1 MTEKLNISLSP
12 HIHGGYSTRKLMWLV
27 VASLIPALLIA
38 LWTFGVG
45 ALVVT
50 CICIGSC
57 LLTEWIITQFVMR
70 RTVTIF
76 DGSAMITGILLAFNL
91 PSILPW
97 WMAVIGSVVA
107 IGIGKMSFGG
117 LGCNI
122 WNPALVGRVF
132 LLISFPAAMTTWPA
146 GVDAGASLIATTG
159 ASTPLGELDAHSGAT
174 LLSMMKSNPAE
185 SLDPDYLGMM
195 IGNMNGSLGE
205 VGSFALLAGAIFLIC
220 MRVITWHIPV
230 AVLGS
235 AAFFSWVFGG
245 NPILDLFAGGL
256 ILGACYMATD
266 YVTSPMTVKGKIIF
280 GVLIGLI
287 TIIIR
292 RFGSYPEGV
301 SFAILLMNSFTPLI
315 NRYCR
320 PLPFGEKERQALQKE
335 MKKKEAAAVSK
346 AS

>member
-12 HIHGGYSTRKLMWLV
+12 HIHGGRSTTRTMWLV
-27 VASLIPALLIA
+27 VASLIPAMLIA
-38 LWTFGVG
+38 FWTFGVG
-45 ALVVT
+45 ALVIT
-50 CICIGSC
+50 CICVGAC

-70 RTVTIF
+70 RPVTIF

-97 WMAVIGSVVA
+97 WMAVIGSVMA

-132 LLISFPAAMTTWPA
+132 LLISFPAAMTTWPS
-146 GVDAGASLIATTG
+146 GVDAGASIISMTGATARATMPIPDATTG
-159 ASTPLGELDAHSGAT
+159 ATMLAL
-174 LLSMMKSNPAE
+174 MKSHGPD

-205 VGSFALLAGAIFLIC
+205 VGSWAILAGLVVLLC
-220 MRVITWHIPV
+220 MRVVTWHIPV

-245 NPILDLFAGGL
+245 NPIMDLFAGGL
-256 ILGACYMATD
+256 MLGACYMATD
-266 YVTSPMTVKGKIIF
+266 YVTSPMSHKGQIIF
-280 GVLIGLI
+280 GVLIGFI
-287 TIIIR
+287 TIVIR

-315 NRYCR
+315 NRYCA
-320 PLPFGEKERQALQKE
+320 PTPFGEKERRAMLKSQTAK
-335 MKKKEAAAVSK
+335 S
-346 AS
+346 

>member
-12 HIHGGYSTRKLMWLV
+12 HIHGGRSTARIMWMV

-38 LWTFGVG
+38 FRTFGIQAFVIT
-45 ALVVT
+45 A
-50 CICIGSC
+50 ICVGSC

-70 RTVTIF
+70 RPVTIF
-76 DGSAMITGILLAFNL
+76 DGSAVITGILLAFNL

-97 WMAVIGSVVA
+97 WMAVIGSVMA

-146 GVDAGASLIATTG
+146 GVDAGARMLVTTG
-159 ASTPLGELDAHSGAT
+159 ASTHAVDANTGAT
-174 LLSMMKSNPAE
+174 VLGMMKSGVNALE
-185 SLDPDYLGMM
+185 PDYLGMM
-195 IGNMNGSLGE
+195 IGDMNGSLGE
-205 VGSFALLAGAIFLIC
+205 VGSFAILAGLLFLLC
-220 MRVITWHIPV
+220 MRIVTWHIPV

-266 YVTSPMTVKGKIIF
+266 YVTSPMSHKGQLIF
-280 GVLIGLI
+280 GVMIGFI

-315 NRYCR
+315 NRYCSPR
-320 PLPFGEKERQALQKE
+320 PFGERERRKLAKSQTAKG
-335 MKKKEAAAVSK
+335 
-346 AS
+346 

>member
-1 MTEKLNISLSP
+1 MTDRLNISLSP
-12 HIHGGYSTRKLMWLV
+12 HIHSDRSTRRIMWTVVVSLV
-27 VASLIPALLIA
+27 PALLVAMWTFGIPALII
-38 LWTFGVG
+38 TF
-45 ALVVT
+45 
-50 CICIGSC
+50 ICVGSC

-70 RTVTIF
+70 RPVTIF

-97 WMAVIGSVVA
+97 WMAVIGSVMA

-132 LLISFPAAMTTWPA
+132 LLISFPAAMTTWPE
-146 GVDAGASLIATTG
+146 GVGAGASMIVTSG
-159 ASTPLGELDAHSGAT
+159 ASVHAVDATSGAT
-174 LLSMMKSNPAE
+174 ILSMLKNSGPDA
-185 SLDPDYLGMM
+185 LDPDYIGMM

-205 VGSFALLAGAIFLIC
+205 VGSFAILAGVLFLIC
-220 MRVITWHIPV
+220 MRIVTWHIPV

-245 NPILDLFAGGL
+245 NPIIDLFAGGL

-266 YVTSPMTVKGKIIF
+266 YVTSPMSRKGQLIF

-287 TIIIR
+287 TIVIR

-301 SFAILLMNSFTPLI
+301 SFAILLMNSFVPLI

-320 PLPFGEKERQALQKE
+320 PRPFGEKERVLME
-335 MKKKEAAAVSK
+335 KKKNAEAKAAQ
-346 AS
+346 A

>member
-1 MTEKLNISLSP
+1 MSEKLNISLSP
-12 HIHGGYSTRKLMWLV
+12 HIHGSRSMQRTMWMV
-27 VASLIPALLIA
+27 VASLVPALLIA
-38 LWTFGVG
+38 FWTFGIQ
-45 ALVVT
+45 AFIIT
-50 CICIGSC
+50 FICVGSC
-57 LLTEWIITQFVMR
+57 LLTEWVITQFIMR
-70 RTVTIF
+70 RPVTIF

-97 WMAVIGSVVA
+97 WMAVIGSIMA

-146 GVDAGASLIATTG
+146 GVDAGAKMIATTG
-159 ASTPLGELDAHSGAT
+159 ATTGASLQSLDGHTGAT
-174 LLSMMKSNPAE
+174 LLAMMKSHGAD
-185 SLDPDYLGMM
+185 SLDPDYLGIM

-205 VGSFALLAGAIFLIC
+205 VGSFAILAGLVFLLLTRI
-220 MRVITWHIPV
+220 VTWHIPV

-235 AAFFSWVFGG
+235 TAFFSWVFGG

-266 YVTSPMTVKGKIIF
+266 YVTSPMSHKGQIIF
-280 GVLIGLI
+280 GIFIGLI

-301 SFAILLMNSFTPLI
+301 SFAILLMNSFVPLI

-320 PLPFGEKERQALQKE
+320 PLPFGEKQRRMLAKQK
-335 MKKKEAAAVSK
+335 A
-346 AS
+346 

>member
-1 MTEKLNISLSP
+1 MVL
-12 HIHGGYSTRKLMWLV
+12 
-27 VASLIPALLIA
+27 ASLIPALLVA
-38 LWTFGVG
+38 LWTFGVP
-45 ALVVT
+45 ALIVTVV
-50 CICIGSC
+50 CLASC
-57 LLTEWIITQFVMR
+57 LLTEWVITRFIMR
-70 RTVTIF
+70 TNTSIV
-76 DGSAMITGILLAFNL
+76 DGSALITGLLLAFNL

-146 GVDAGASLIATTG
+146 GVG
-159 ASTPLGELDAHSGAT
+159 SGAT
-174 LLSMMKSNPAE
+174 MIATSGASVQGVDAE
-185 SLDPDYLGMM
+185 TGATILASLKQHGASALDPDYLGMM
-195 IGNMNGSLGE
+195 IGDMNGSLGE
-205 VGSFALLAGAIFLIC
+205 VGSIAILLGVIFLLLTRI
-220 MRVITWHIPV
+220 VTWHIPV
-230 AVLGS
+230 SVLGS
-235 AAFFSWVFGG
+235 AALFSWALGG
-245 NPILDLFAGGL
+245 NPLIDLFAGGL

-266 YVTSPMTVKGKIIF
+266 YVTSPMSHKGQLIY
-280 GVLIGLI
+280 GVMIGLI

-320 PLPFGEKERQALQKE
+320 PVPFGEKERRANI
-335 MKKKEAAAVSK
+335 KKAEVKEAK
-346 AS
+346 A

>member
-1 MTEKLNISLSP
+1 M
-12 HIHGGYSTRKLMWLV
+12 V
-27 VASLIPALLIA
+27 VASLIPALLVA
-38 LWTFGVG
+38 FWTFGVP
-45 ALVVT
+45 ALIIT
-50 CICIGSC
+50 FICVGSC

-70 RTVTIF
+70 RPVTIF
-76 DGSAMITGILLAFNL
+76 DGSAIITGILLAFNL

-97 WMAVIGSVVA
+97 WMAVIGSVMA

-132 LLISFPAAMTTWPA
+132 LLISFPAAMTTWPS
-146 GVDAGASLIATTG
+146 GVGAGARMLVTTG
-159 ASTPLGELDAHSGAT
+159 ASTHAVDANTGAT
-174 LLSMMKSNPAE
+174 LLSMMKTSPAD
-185 SLDPDYLGMM
+185 SLDPNYLDMM

-205 VGSFALLAGAIFLIC
+205 VGAFALLLGALFLLFTRI
-220 MRVITWHIPV
+220 ITWHIPV

-245 NPILDLFAGGL
+245 NPLLDLFAGGL

-266 YVTSPMTVKGKIIF
+266 YVTSPMSRKGQLIF
-280 GVLIGLI
+280 GCLIGFI
-287 TIIIR
+287 TIVIR

-315 NRYCR
+315 NRYCK
-320 PLPFGEKERQALQKE
+320 PLPFGEKERRALA
-335 MKKKEAAAVSK
+335 KKS
-346 AS
+346 

>member
-1 MTEKLNISLSP
+1 MTNKLNISLSP
-12 HIHGGYSTRKLMWLV
+12 HIHGGRSTKRIMWLV
-27 VASLIPALLIA
+27 VASLVPALLIA
-38 LWTFGVG
+38 FWTFGVQ
-45 ALVVT
+45 ALIVT
-50 CICIGSC
+50 FICVGSC

-70 RTVTIF
+70 RPVTIF

-97 WMAVIGSVVA
+97 WMAVIGSVMA

-117 LGCNI
+117 LGTNI

-132 LLISFPAAMTTWPA
+132 LLISFPAAMTTWPT
-146 GVDAGASLIATTG
+146 GVEAGATMINHTG
-159 ASTPLGELDAHSGAT
+159 ASVGAGMSTLDAHTGAT
-174 LLSMMKSNPAE
+174 LLSMLNSEGPDA
-185 SLDPDYLGMM
+185 LDPDYLGIMV
-195 IGNMNGSLGE
+195 GNMNGSLGE
-205 VGSFALLAGAIFLIC
+205 VGSFAILAGLIILLC
-220 MRVITWHIPV
+220 MRIVTWHIPV

-235 AAFFSWVFGG
+235 AAFFSFVFGG

-266 YVTSPMTVKGKIIF
+266 YVTSPMSHKGQ
-280 GVLIGLI
+280 LIYGIMIGFI

-320 PLPFGEKERQALQKE
+320 PRPFGEKERQALAKQ
-335 MKKKEAAAVSK
+335 AN
-346 AS
+346 